1 MKIAVIVKQVPDTE
15 TKIAIA
21 ADGRSVEEG
30 NINWVL
36 NPYDE
41 FAIEEALKIK
51 DAGGGA
57 AEVVAVTVGPAR
69 AAAALR
75 TCLAMGA
82 DRALHLN
89 DPAFEGSDS
98 LGTARILAAA
108 LKTLSP
114 DLVLGG
120 QYAVGT
126 DNRQAGPMLAE
137 LMDLPHVG
145 VVTKLEI
152 KDGSL
157 RAHREIEG
165 AHEVMEA
172 SLPCV
177 VTAQKGLNEPRYAS
191 LKGIMAAKKKPLDE
205 MNAAALKVDPAG
217 VGAAGA
223 RVKITKLE
231 LPPPKQPGKIFKDDA
246 ETSARE
252 VVRLLHEEAKVI

>member
-1 MKIAVIVKQVPDTE
+1 VKIAVIIKQVPDTE
-15 TKIAIA
+15 TKVAIA
-21 ADGRSVEEG
+21 PDGRSVEEG

-41 FAIEEALKIK
+41 FAVEEALRIREA
-51 DAGGGA
+51 AGAG
-57 AEVVAVTVGPAR
+57 EVVALTVGPAR

-98 LGTARILAAA
+98 LGVARILAAA
-108 LKTLSP
+108 LTGVAP
-114 DLVLGG
+114 ELVLAG

-126 DNRQAGPMLAE
+126 DNRQVGPMLAE
-137 LMDLPHVG
+137 MLDMPHVG
-145 VVTKLEI
+145 VVTKLEV
-152 KDGSL
+152 KDGTL

-165 AHEVMEA
+165 AHEIMEA

-205 MNAAALKVDPAG
+205 MNAAALKLDPSTVGSAG
-217 VGAAGA
+217 V
-223 RVKITKLE
+223 RVTITRLE
-231 LPPPKQPGKIFKDDA
+231 LPPPKQPGRILKDDA
-246 ETSARE
+246 AAAARE
-252 VVRLLHEEAKVI
+252 LVRLLHDEAKVI